1 MHIVR
6 QLFGIL
12 ATGYILV
19 FYSEF
24 VFWARVRPEDSLP
37 EWLSTWLAYSAMA
50 FVFLSLL
57 ARFRVSTVWALFL
70 AGAAFGWLLEGLV
83 VQTTYAN
90 LPLSLSFT
98 GLAWH
103 ALITIWVGWY
113 AVRRALLAG
122 PRSTLLWAAAVGL
135 FYGFW
140 AISWWVEPDGGV
152 AHPLDFARFAMLTS
166 LLLIAA
172 YWVYDRTVPGFFAP
186 NRVAEI
192 VVTILLVLYFIFV
205 TVPAAPAAVIIL
217 PVLLCAIFL
226 TLRHNQRTEN
236 QGSLLDS
243 PARAEKPW
251 HYLCLLALPLT
262 AIAFYTAAFFLDLR
276 WSTNWIVYLITTPLG
291 FVLLFVSFVKIWRMQ
306 APVQALPTAAVN
318 ESDHSQ

>member
-1 MHIVR
+1 MHIAR

-37 EWLSTWLAYSAMA
+37 EWVSTWLAYSVMA
-50 FVFLSLL
+50 YVFLALL
-57 ARFRVSTVWALFL
+57 ARFRVSTLWALFL
-70 AGAAFGWLLEGLV
+70 AGAAFGWLLEGLI

-122 PRSTLLWAAAVGL
+122 PRSIILLAAAIGL

-152 AHPLDFARFAMLTS
+152 AHPLDFARFALLTS
-166 LLLIAA
+166 LLLIVA
-172 YWVYDRTVPGFFAP
+172 YWVYDHTVPGFFAP
-186 NRVAEI
+186 SRIAEI
-192 VVTILLVLYFIFV
+192 VVTILLLLYFIFI
-205 TVPAAPAAVIIL
+205 TVPAAPAAAIIL

-243 PARAEKPW
+243 TARTARVW
-251 HYLCLLALPLT
+251 HYLCLLVLPLT
-262 AIAFYTAAFFLDLR
+262 AIAFYATAFSLGLQ
-276 WSTNWIVYLITTPLG
+276 WPTNWVIYLITTPTG
-291 FVLLFVSFVKIWRMQ
+291 FILLIVSFIKIWR
-306 APVQALPTAAVN
+306 AKATVQALPTPVTRQ
-318 ESDHSQ
+318 SDHSQ

>member
-1 MHIVR
+1 MRIAR
-6 QLFGIL
+6 QLAGIL

-24 VFWARVRPEDSLP
+24 VFWARVRPGDSLLG
-37 EWLSTWLAYSAMA
+37 WASTWLAYSVMA

-83 VQTTYAN
+83 VQTTYEN
-90 LPLSLSFT
+90 LPLSISFT
-98 GLAWH
+98 ALSWH

-113 AVRRALLAG
+113 ALRRALLAG

-135 FYGFW
+135 FFGFW
-140 AISWWVEPDGGV
+140 AMSWWVEPDGGV

-166 LLLIAA
+166 LLLIVA

-186 NRVAEI
+186 SRIAEI
-192 VVTILLVLYFIFV
+192 AVAVLLAVYFVLV
-205 TVPAAPAAVIIL
+205 TVRAAPVAALVL
-217 PVLLCAIFL
+217 PVLLGALFL
-226 TLRHNQRTEN
+226 ALRHNQRLAG

-243 PARAEKPW
+243 PARAGKPW

-276 WSTNWIVYLITTPLG
+276 WSTNWVVYLITTPLG
-291 FVLLFVSFVKIWRMQ
+291 FVLLFVSFIKIWRVK
-306 APVQALPTAAVN
+306 PSLPPAGW
-318 ESDHSQ
+318 